1 MTIKEAVT
9 QIFNLTQTPS
19 EDALEEA
26 VCAVNFACE
35 SLEQKKLKLGDI
47 EIEYAYQA
55 GDYSVPFS
63 NLSESLSVNSIE
75 AVRTVYNH
83 VAYVGNGS
91 FSSFQSLGDVFLNG
105 GEIWL
110 SFLLPTFSASTIFTA
125 FTGSSSSLRPF
136 WEVYLTDVVELDG
149 GARNIGDEPSY
160 CWTTSPQLLVG
171 VANFVRIRVTAEGV
185 VSITVNGVEAELD
198 TTESYPIDFT
208 SVTYSSFSFVSGGSC
223 VTGRPVMLP
232 SLHSDEEF
240 DTWVKSGASPDDD
253 LLWGML
259 WDGTLTVPVS
269 YSGIEMHPDDYSG
282 LGTFLG
288 EGSNSVIRLVNYY
301 ALQAANRKQEA
312 SYNDS
317 IDPQESLNLVSK
329 SGFYAYCLGTE
340 FSLFPTP
347 TTSKTLKLTV
357 RQKLSYFIYTEDDY
371 ATADGEVTNYLLTYF
386 PSLVLARALVYFAV
400 YQHDKSLYEIN
411 KLDYDLQLA
420 EVMEWNSSLY
430 NDNLELN

>member
-9 QIFNLTQTPS
+9 QFLNLAQTPL

-26 VCAVNFACE
+26 VCAINFACE
-35 SLEQKKLKLGDI
+35 SLEQKKLKLGDVV
-47 EIEYAYQA
+47 IEYDYQA

-63 NLSESLSVNSIE
+63 GLSGSLSVNSVE

-83 VAYVGNGS
+83 TGYIGNGN
-91 FSSFQSLGDVFLNG
+91 FSSAQLLGDVFLNG
-105 GEIWL
+105 GEMWL
-110 SFLLPTFSASTIFTA
+110 SFLRHTSSSTIIFTA
-125 FTGSSSSLRPF
+125 FTGSSSSVRPF
-136 WEVYLTDVVELDG
+136 WGVYLTDVVGLDG
-149 GARNIGDEPSY
+149 GARDIGDNPSY
-160 CWTTSPQLLVG
+160 CQTVFPPCPVG
-171 VANFVRIRVTAEGV
+171 VANFVRVRVTVEGA

-208 SVTYSSFSFVSGGSC
+208 AVNYSSFSLVSGSSC
-223 VTGRPVMLP
+223 VIGRPVMLP

-240 DTWVKSGASPDDD
+240 NTWVKSGVSPDDD
-253 LLWGML
+253 LLRGML
-259 WDGTLTVPVS
+259 WDGVLTVPIS
-269 YSGIEMHPDDYSG
+269 YSGIAMHPDDYSF
-282 LGTFLG
+282 LGAFLG
-288 EGSNSVIRLVNYY
+288 EGDNSVIRLVNYY

-317 IDPQESLNLVSK
+317 ADPQESLNLVSK

-347 TTSKTLKLTV
+347 TISKTLKLTV
-357 RQKLSYFIYTEDDY
+357 RQKLPYFIHTEDDY
-371 ATADGEVTNYLLTYF
+371 ATAEGEVTNYLLTYF

-411 KLDYDLQLA
+411 KLDYDQQLA